1 MTKRYFQIAVIIG
14 SSAVALGALGA
25 HALKKILTVDALASF
40 ETAVRYQLLHAVF
53 LIVLTLFSSKYK
65 VLWTLRLLVF
75 GILCFSG
82 SIYLLLLNDAFN
94 WGVNFLWPIT
104 PIGGLSLIFGW
115 LSLIWLK
122 PIDKA

>member
-25 HALKKILTVDALASF
+25 HALKKILSVDALASF
-40 ETAVRYQLLHAVF
+40 ETAVRYQLLHAVL

-104 PIGGLSLIFGW
+104 PIGGLALIFGW

>member
-14 SSAVALGALGA
+14 SSAVSLGALGA
-25 HALKKILTVDALASF
+25 HALKKILSVDALASF

-94 WGVNFLWPIT
+94 LSINFLWPIT
-104 PIGGLSLIFGW
+104 PIGGLALIFGW